1 MSTFLKL
8 KEFLKKVLTFTF
20 SYGIISLGDS
30 MGFFSDDEVEDLS
43 ILDVLFDDEKDIKD
57 QDDYDDEN
65 FDDEP
70 EDEDDYYYDDEK

>member
-1 MSTFLKL
+1 M
-8 KEFLKKVLTFTF
+8 
-20 SYGIISLGDS
+20 IIGDS

-65 FDDEP
+65 FDDET
-70 EDEDDYYYDDEK
+70 EDEDDYYSEDED

>member
-1 MSTFLKL
+1 
-8 KEFLKKVLTFTF
+8 
-20 SYGIISLGDS
+20 